1 MYIFKV
7 GKLLVSDFSF
17 GPFRIY
23 QDPKDS
29 DVGNFYITFNYG
41 ISKCPIAGP
50 LWYSA
55 ACSLYRAL
63 IKELLEYDKIIKNK
77 FLHVLKNE
85 SEANILEKFYEEYW
99 DTKFKDPENLEIW
112 RKKKFTIDKMLND
125 DAWLGKFVT
134 WLEFFKN
141 SLSQNNQSF
150 NDLYNAVAYGGNNLQ
165 TARIADQQSP
175 STDPSDTPSM

>member
-1 MYIFKV
+1 M
-7 GKLLVSDFSF
+7 SDFSF

-50 LWYSA
+50 LGYSA

-63 IKELLEYDKIIKNK
+63 IKEFLEYDRNIENK
-77 FLHVLKNE
+77 FLRVLKNE

-99 DTKFKDPENLEIW
+99 YTQFKDLEKLEIW
-112 RKKKFTIDKMLND
+112 RKKKFTIDKMSND
-125 DAWLGKFVT
+125 EAWLGKFVT
-134 WLEFFKN
+134 WLKFFKN

-150 NDLYNAVAYGGNNLQ
+150 NDLYKAVAYGGDTL
-165 TARIADQQSP
+165 IAEQP
-175 STDPSDTPSM
+175 RPPTDPSDTPSM